1 MSHNKLSV
9 SGVEP
14 NRTGEIT
21 LNITDLTTDTPTT
34 NETLVGTAGGDIEFG
49 TLSTDYAIS
58 AYFYANDTSTQGGQS
73 VTANGYTTQFIDNRF
88 NENSQVSSG
97 IGRIAQGCEG
107 VTYGG
112 NSSRLHAQLLLNAGT
127 YLLEYNPHPTWSS
140 SGNSEIQW
148 RTGNGGSTAVVR
160 GNLSYCASNSPSRT
174 FLAIATSTAANSRV
188 CPKVMTNSNQTIGA
202 GVLRGQSMV
211 SIRIQ

>member
-14 NRTGEIT
+14 NGTGEIT
-21 LNITDLTTDTPTT
+21 LNITDLTTDTPST

-49 TLSTDYAIS
+49 ALSTDYAIS
-58 AYFYANDTSTQGGQS
+58 AYFFANDTVTQGGQS
-73 VTANGYTTQFIDNRF
+73 VTANGYVTQFIDNRF
-88 NENSQVSSG
+88 NEDSRISSG
-97 IGRIAQGCEG
+97 IGRTAQGCDG
-107 VTYGG
+107 VNYGG
-112 NSSRLHAQLLLNAGT
+112 GSSRLHSQLLLNAGT

-140 SGNSEIQW
+140 SGTSEIQW

-188 CPKVMTNSNQTIGA
+188 CPRVMTNSNQTIGA